1 MLACRVCCS
10 QRLRFI
16 ADFGRLAVTNQFV
29 TEGGL
34 PAHRHPMSWDQC
46 LDCGVVQLSDLP
58 PVEQIRCRFPWL
70 SYREP
75 ERHLDKTA
83 ELLVRLRGCQEQAR
97 IVGLTKDDAP
107 LLKRLER
114 RPSTLIDPVH
124 DLAITDHSFGV
135 ETIQSHWTVDNA
147 RRAAEKYGK
156 ADILVAR
163 YLLEHTHDASG
174 FLAACQTMLADDGT
188 LVIEVPDC
196 AQAFRELDVTVLW
209 EEHTL
214 YFTEAS
220 LKRCLVFNGFAM
232 LDFQRVPDPM
242 EDRLIWIGR
251 PAGSSPINKSSD
263 TGLETD
269 SEIMQFASKW
279 PQRRQAIRSWAAS
292 IQRDA
297 GRLAVFGAGHRACTL
312 IDATNIGE
320 FVDCIV
326 DDTKEKQ
333 QLRFP
338 AGALPIHGSA
348 ALVDRGITCCLLVV
362 NPEVE
367 NRIIERNSPFVAAG
381 GTFVSCYPRS
391 SRALRFS

>member
-10 QRLRFI
+10 RRLRFI

-29 TEGGL
+29 MEGGI
-34 PAHRHPMSWDQC
+34 PAYRHPMSWHQC
-46 LDCGVVQLSDLP
+46 LDCGVVQLSHLP
-58 PVEQIRCRFPWL
+58 PIEQIRCRFPWL

-83 ELLVRLRGCQEQAR
+83 EVLVRILGPQKQAR
-97 IVGLTKDDAP
+97 MVGLTKDDEP
-107 LLKRLER
+107 LMKRLSPH
-114 RPSTLIDPVH
+114 PSVLIDPAH

-135 ETIQSHWTVDNA
+135 ETIQSHWKVECS

-156 ADILVAR
+156 ADVLVAR
-163 YLLEHTHDASG
+163 YLLEHAHDASG
-174 FLAACQTMLADDGT
+174 FLAACRAMLADDGI

-196 AQAFRELDVTVLW
+196 AQALREIDVTVLW
-209 EEHTL
+209 EEHAL

-220 LKRCLVFNGFAM
+220 LKRCLIVNGFAM

-251 PAGSSPINKSSD
+251 PAGSSPIDQSSD
-263 TGLETD
+263 AGLETD
-269 SEIMQFASKW
+269 SEILQFASKW
-279 PQRRQAIRSWAAS
+279 PQRRQVIRSWAES

-312 IDATNIGE
+312 IDATNIVK

-338 AGALPIHGSA
+338 AGELPIYGSA

-367 NRIIERNSPFVAAG
+367 DRIIERNSPFVAAG
-381 GTFVSCYPRS
+381 GTFVSCYARS
-391 SRALRFS
+391 SRALGFS